1 MPSIDEILNGYKITT
16 ASISS
21 KFRPVASVT
30 NSANFISTSLIER
43 FFSPTLESATSTAIY
58 NLSSSKSVKFYGQD
72 MIQENKLVESSL
84 TIFAV
89 LLALFFLNMQTS
101 KQMTT
106 SQIKLKASA
115 NPWCVGFVFIIS
127 TL

>member
-1 MPSIDEILNGYKITT
+1 MPSIDEILNGYKITP

-43 FFSPTLESATSTAIY
+43 SISPTLESATSTAIY
-58 NLSSSKSVKFYGQD
+58 NLSSSKSVKFYGPD

-89 LLALFFLNMQTS
+89 ILALFFLIGFG
-101 KQMTT
+101 KI
-106 SQIKLKASA
+106 IKK
-115 NPWCVGFVFIIS
+115 NF
-127 TL
+127 